1 MATEQDA
8 ARDRVLAAR
17 AELGE
22 QFQLLEASTRAT
34 LDIPARVRRSPA
46 KAAAI
51 AGGLGF
57 LALKGPQRTFGLAR
71 RIVRGPNAALPTSML
86 PDEIDRTLRSLGDDG
101 DRVRG
106 AIERDFAAYARKA
119 EKGRRQLRT
128 LVLLSVARP
137 LMAAT
142 ARAAA
147 KAFFTPDETTFDER
161 LGRVRDRAKGR
172 GAERAPTGVDE
183 TTTGSHPGE
192 TSTAT

>member
-147 KAFFTPDETTFDER
+147 KAFLTPDETTFDER
-161 LGRVRDRAKGR
+161 LGKVRDRVKERIPER
-172 GAERAPTGVDE
+172 GPAGVDE
-183 TTTGSHPGE
+183 TTTGSDPGE
-192 TSTAT
+192 T

>member
-1 MATEQDA
+1 VATEQDA

-51 AGGLGF
+51 AGGLSF

-71 RIVRGPNAALPTSML
+71 RVVRGPKAALPKSML
-86 PDEIDRTLRSLGDDG
+86 PGEIDRTLRSLGDDG

-106 AIERDFAAYARKA
+106 AIERDFAAYAQKA

-137 LMAAT
+137 ILAAGT
-142 ARAAA
+142 RAAA

-161 LGRVRDRAKGR
+161 LGKVRDRVKER
-172 GAERAPTGVDE
+172 VAERGPAGVDE
-183 TTTGSHPGE
+183 TTTG
-192 TSTAT
+192 